1 MKTLYVNYAGSEK
14 RVAIEEKKKIVEF
27 LWKRNEE
34 QEIVGHIYVGRI
46 VRTIAGMNAAFVN
59 IGLEKHAYLSYD
71 DVPPSYR
78 IHEGQAILVQVVKEA
93 IDTKGPKLTANIE
106 FTGKYV
112 VYMPF
117 DEMRAVSRKIKNNK
131 RRQQLLEIEVEG
143 TGGYIFRSASEKG
156 EIEEIQAE
164 MQGLQQLYEE
174 LKRKEDQGKAP
185 LLLHRPATFLD
196 RVFQE
201 NPIETIEKV
210 VVDTRS
216 IVKELEDKVGK
227 EKVSFYNEKSSMF
240 NHFGIEREIEKALQK
255 IVWLPNGAYLI
266 VEQMETMTV
275 IDVNTGKFTGKQN
288 LQDTVLRTNEMAA
301 EEIARQLRLR
311 DIGGMILIDFINM
324 KKREDK
330 EKVRECL
337 IAAMKDDRTYTRVL
351 GFTEL
356 GILEMTRKRKK
367 HSLRDVL
374 LEECVSCKA
383 MGYVM
388 SYETIAYELERELIT
403 YGNIEDEAVLIA
415 APKELQK
422 QFLQKELQKN
432 IPFEIY
438 FKDDIIEKYT
448 IIRFGSKKEIVERK
462 K

>member
-1 MKTLYVNYAGSEK
+1 MNYAGSEK

-71 DVPPSYR
+71 DVPSAYR
-78 IHEGQAILVQVVKEA
+78 IHEGQAVLVQVVKEA

-112 VYMPF
+112 VYMPY

-131 RRQQLLEIEVEG
+131 RRQQLLQIEVEG

-164 MQGLQQLYEE
+164 MQRLQQLYEE
-174 LKRKEDQGKAP
+174 LKRKEEQGKAP

-216 IVKELEDKVGK
+216 IVKELEERVGK
-227 EKVSFYNEKSSMF
+227 EKVSF
-240 NHFGIEREIEKALQK
+240 L
-255 IVWLPNGAYLI
+255 
-266 VEQMETMTV
+266 
-275 IDVNTGKFTGKQN
+275 
-288 LQDTVLRTNEMAA
+288 
-301 EEIARQLRLR
+301 
-311 DIGGMILIDFINM
+311 
-324 KKREDK
+324 
-330 EKVRECL
+330 
-337 IAAMKDDRTYTRVL
+337 
-351 GFTEL
+351 
-356 GILEMTRKRKK
+356 
-367 HSLRDVL
+367 
-374 LEECVSCKA
+374 
-383 MGYVM
+383 
-388 SYETIAYELERELIT
+388 
-403 YGNIEDEAVLIA
+403 
-415 APKELQK
+415 
-422 QFLQKELQKN
+422 
-432 IPFEIY
+432 
-438 FKDDIIEKYT
+438 
-448 IIRFGSKKEIVERK
+448 
-462 K
+462 

>member
-34 QEIVGHIYVGRI
+34 QEIVGHIYVGRV

-71 DVPPSYR
+71 DVPSSYR

-131 RRQQLLEIEVEG
+131 RRQQLLQIEIEG

-156 EIEEIQAE
+156 AIEEIQAE

-174 LKRKEDQGKAP
+174 LKRKEGQGKVP

-288 LQDTVLRTNEMAA
+288 LQDTVLRTNELAA

-337 IAAMKDDRTYTRVL
+337 IAAMQDDRTYTRVL

-374 LEECVSCKA
+374 LKECVPCKA
-383 MGYVM
+383 TGYVM
-388 SYETIAYELERELIT
+388 SHETIAYELERELIT

-422 QFLQKELQKN
+422 QFLQKGLQK
-432 IPFEIY
+432 IFHLKFI
-438 FKDDIIEKYT
+438 
-448 IIRFGSKKEIVERK
+448 SKMILSKSMLSFVLEVK
-462 K
+462 KKL